1 MHVCDSLQYIR
12 EVSVYWKSPQYVFRG
27 PGFGKFE
34 GQDSGFL
41 RKRGRKFR
49 IVIITGM
56 QDLAI
61 LCGGNQEMKPRFGNS
76 GDENVLR
83 KSSCHLSHHQK

>member
-49 IVIITGM
+49 IVINNWYAG
-56 QDLAI
+56 
-61 LCGGNQEMKPRFGNS
+61 FGNFMRWES
-76 GDENVLR
+76 RNETKIWEFR
-83 KSSCHLSHHQK
+83 R